1 MRRVCVFG
9 CKVVCVVAVVSKVLL
24 DGKERGVALA
34 WAALNGGVD
43 LS

>member
-9 CKVVCVVAVVSKVLL
+9 REVVRVVAVVSKVLL
-24 DGKERGVALA
+24 DGEERGVTLA
-34 WAALNGGVD
+34 WAALNRGVD